1 MHTIPYNKLVI
12 YSFLFFCVYQRDTLQ
27 SQLSDQRI
35 ELDTL
40 KSILP
45 SPSSKPQQNLQG
57 LIQRLVTKE
66 KQVLRLQSEIEGLK
80 SQIEKE
86 TQELVSLNLGFF
98 WGKSFDG
105 FIDLFLFLGA
115 LEAG

>member
-1 MHTIPYNKLVI
+1 M
-12 YSFLFFCVYQRDTLQ
+12 
-27 SQLSDQRI
+27 
-35 ELDTL
+35 
-40 KSILP
+40 
-45 SPSSKPQQNLQG
+45 
-57 LIQRLVTKE
+57 
-66 KQVLRLQSEIEGLK
+66 LRLQSEIEGLK

-98 WGKSFDG
+98 RGKSFDG